1 MQSKM
6 KTLFNELN
14 KHVKQIYLKIK
25 FVYLNN
31 GVARKVEV
39 ITAVISA

>member
-14 KHVKQIYLKIK
+14 THVKEMNKNLDYENITNIK
-25 FVYLNN
+25 ADL
-31 GVARKVEV
+31 
-39 ITAVISA
+39 